1 MLECKIIDNG
11 MSLKASKKSKIHQS
25 KGIQLT
31 KERLSLL
38 QNSNVNPI
46 DIQFTENNGT
56 TVTIRL
62 TV

>member
-1 MLECKIIDNG
+1 MH
-11 MSLKASKKSKIHQS
+11 AKKTKIHHS

-46 DIQFTENNGT
+46 DIQLTENNGT

>member
-1 MLECKIIDNG
+1 
-11 MSLKASKKSKIHQS
+11 MSLNAAKKTKIHNS
-25 KGIQLT
+25 KGIQLI

-38 QNSNVNPI
+38 QISNVNPI
-46 DIQFTENNGT
+46 NIQFTENNGT